1 MLYDLYAHKYA
12 NQTFDV
18 IISTD
23 DNALNFLRE
32 YHGEIFPN
40 VPIVF
45 CGVNNTKVP
54 DLVDRNIFTGI
65 MEIWAAKENVKLIL
79 ALHPQTRQI
88 VVINGNTPSSEYQW
102 RKLKLAFSEFDN
114 IDFKRLDSTFSM
126 VEIKDYLRKLPKE
139 SVVLYS
145 AIFRDKTGTYFGHK
159 DTLER
164 ISKVNSRPIYGR
176 SCSKSGR
183 MPEKLKALD
192 LPRLIVKDVMTRQIS
207 SCVDDDTIQT
217 GIETLMEIKS
227 SAILVTDINQY
238 PVGVLSKT
246 DLNRAFAHCVPLV
259 DSVSKIMGR
268 PIVTCSPFDTLL
280 DTLQKM
286 LLLNLKRLFVV
297 EPEDG
302 KATGV
307 LSLSDAARFR
317 SGTCRACSATR
328 ELPSLE

>member
-1 MLYDLYAHKYA
+1 MPEYKKRGVLAGMTVQSAMRKDICRLPSSVTIHGCIYHMTRTRSNSVLLEDSEGVPAGLISKTDVMAAFYAGFSINTPA
-12 NQTFDV
+12 EG
-18 IISTD
+18 IM
-23 DNALNFLRE
+23 
-32 YHGEIFPN
+32 N
-40 VPIVF
+40 VPLFCNELDLIDQALLKMNSNMIHRIYVQSDEGRVVGTLSYSDIV
-45 CGVNNTKVP
+45 GQ
-54 DLVDRNIFTGI
+54 
-65 MEIWAAKENVKLIL
+65 M
-79 ALHPQTRQI
+79 
-88 VVINGNTPSSEYQW
+88 YQ
-102 RKLKLAFSEFDN
+102 
-114 IDFKRLDSTFSM
+114 
-126 VEIKDYLRKLPKE
+126 YC
-139 SVVLYS
+139 
-145 AIFRDKTGTYFGHK
+145 
-159 DTLER
+159 
-164 ISKVNSRPIYGR
+164 R